1 MENKMT
7 EEKKITI
14 TQEQLMSAVMNS
26 MLEDEKAKELFEHS
40 PMLILLLP
48 IIAHKTWD
56 ELTKE
61 RED

>member
-14 TQEQLMSAVMNS
+14 TEHQLLDAVMDL
-26 MLEDEKAKELFEHS
+26 MREDEKTKELVGCL

-48 IIAHKTWD
+48 IIAHKTW
-56 ELTKE
+56 EILTKE
-61 RED
+61 GED

>member
-14 TQEQLMSAVMNS
+14 TEQQLFNAVMKS
-26 MLEDEKAKELFEHS
+26 MLGDEQGKELLGQS
-40 PMLILLLP
+40 PVLVLLLP
-48 IIAHKTWD
+48 IIAHKTW
-56 ELTKE
+56 EVLTKE